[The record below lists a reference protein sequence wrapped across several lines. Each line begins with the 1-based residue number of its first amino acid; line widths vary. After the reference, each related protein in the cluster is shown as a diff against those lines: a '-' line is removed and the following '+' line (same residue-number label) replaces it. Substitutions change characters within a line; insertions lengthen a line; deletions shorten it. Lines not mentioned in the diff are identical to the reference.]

1 MLCKPPVCVRHR
13 HCRENCSA
21 FCFCTQAAYA
31 KALWSLQQ
39 DARYLQ
45 AFQQESDN
53 ARAHLVALLSVSPSA
68 AQKLLV
74 LLNQVGCT
82 SLALDLVTSVA
93 QG

>member
-1 MLCKPPVCVRHR
+1 MLCRLSTAVLDVLKRRRAPPSVWL
-13 HCRENCSA
+13 
-21 FCFCTQAAYA
+21 CTQAAYA

-53 ARAHLVALLSVSPSA
+53 ARAHLVALLSVSPST

-74 LLNQVGCT
+74 LLSQV
-82 SLALDLVTSVA
+82 L
-93 QG
+93 